1 MLCQYGGGCVPL
13 SSRCD
18 GVSDCPDLSDE
29 ADCLALDNTT
39 LTLSI
44 LSANRRQEVC
54 GDGWTED
61 WSRLVCTSLGFS
73 YEAVETVIT
82 TVSQPSE
89 ISWWT
94 LNQTASV
101 SPQPL
106 QIFQDPETDTC
117 QSQSTVSVKC
127 QSFGE

>member
-1 MLCQYGGGCVPL
+1 MVRAKKNPQLTHLEWV
-13 SSRCD
+13 
-18 GVSDCPDLSDE
+18 
-29 ADCLALDNTT
+29 AIHNTT